1 MRGIGSSHFKREE
14 RIHRATQPASERE
27 RERISKEEKFT
38 ERHISERERVGV
50 VYIYRRKRW

>member
-27 RERISKEEKFT
+27 REISKEEKFT